1 MSQGQ
6 GPNSNSLLT
15 GPHNGQGAGGN
26 VGQNQGQGVAG
37 NNQVCLKEYYLFL
50 WYHSLS
56 YVRYC
61 RVLLFHFLIPSSFFS
76 TFLSFFFNFFI
87 FNSHEKFILTSF
99 KSKKLFLFVFIF
111 IFIFENMW
119 VICIIKIIYLITD
132 YIFILYEKLFL
143 PYSIFTKRISFV
155 ISFHLLPYDM
165 LTLQ

>member
-50 WYHSLS
+50 WYNSLS

-61 RVLLFHFLIPSSFFS
+61 RVLLFHF
-76 TFLSFFFNFFI
+76 
-87 FNSHEKFILTSF
+87 
-99 KSKKLFLFVFIF
+99 
-111 IFIFENMW
+111 
-119 VICIIKIIYLITD
+119 
-132 YIFILYEKLFL
+132 
-143 PYSIFTKRISFV
+143 
-155 ISFHLLPYDM
+155 
-165 LTLQ
+165 